1 MYTAMKIGGMVL
13 VIACTTS
20 IGISFARALT
30 ERVRELERTLAAL
43 SSLGTE
49 LSYSLAPPAEAVA
62 KRMKEKRKAR
72 RLFRRVRLCAAG
84 ESRFHRHGAKR
95 RLCFTERFPKRTQR
109 FWQGFPIR
117 WDNAGWR
124 ESFPAW
130 SIRGRFCPCSWIR
143 RAPAAR
149 HTAAFTGPWGY

>member
-62 KRMKEKRKAR
+62 KLDERETESAAFIPACASLCR
-72 RLFRRVRLCAAG
+72 RGNQR
-84 ESRFHRHGAKR
+84 AKR
-95 RLCFTERFPKRTQR
+95 RLCFTERFPRRTQK

>member
-1 MYTAMKIGGMVL
+1 MKIGGMVL

-30 ERVRELERTLAAL
+30 ERVRELERTLSFPTAWL
-43 SSLGTE
+43 RRLKLLRSW
-49 LSYSLAPPAEAVA
+49 
-62 KRMKEKRKAR
+62 MKEKRKAR

-95 RLCFTERFPKRTQR
+95 RLCFTERFPRRTQK